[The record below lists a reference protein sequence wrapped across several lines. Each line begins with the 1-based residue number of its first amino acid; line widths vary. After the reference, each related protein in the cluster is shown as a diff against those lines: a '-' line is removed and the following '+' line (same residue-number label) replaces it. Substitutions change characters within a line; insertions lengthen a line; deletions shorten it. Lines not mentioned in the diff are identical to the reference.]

1 MRRSVLTGSSACADD
16 DDREAD
22 DASKPRHKSLP
33 RHAPL
38 QAGHPV
44 IPGQRIAGKAVP
56 NATFRAYWIVR
67 MRACEEIPL
76 KTGTIP
82 NRSVYKPESD
92 QEPCS
97 ISSQAHARTM
107 TTERLMMR
115 LKLAP
120 MGSSPRVTPLSISL
134 LKART
139 SARRPIPQTA
149 CLPPPRRYAP
159 PAISALQAGA
169 LPHRPMLWWKIQCA
183 HTPPACRRN
192 TSC

>member
-115 LKLAP
+115 LKLTP
-120 MGSSPRVTPLSISL
+120 MGLDPGLDPRVYQKISFRWIAGSSP
-134 LKART
+134 AM
-139 SARRPIPQTA
+139 TA
-149 CLPPPRRYAP
+149 GTE
-159 PAISALQAGA
+159 Q
-169 LPHRPMLWWKIQCA
+169 
-183 HTPPACRRN
+183 
-192 TSC
+192 